1 VISGLRDRLSAYS
14 SQFWILFIGQLVS
27 SIGMSLVWPFMTIY
41 VRERLDV
48 ALTVVGLVL
57 AANSV
62 AGLLSQLVGGPLVD
76 RFGRKIAMVI
86 SLGSRAIIMLALGMA
101 DSLFSFTVLVV
112 LSGFF
117 GSLFNPALNSMVA
130 DMVESERRTEAYS
143 LMRMIANL
151 GIAIGPAI
159 GGFIAT
165 QSYLISFIAAA
176 AASAIYFFII
186 LLFVRETKPEASV
199 ESRDS
204 VKDTGGYGYLLRDSH
219 FLVFSLTYALMG
231 IAYAQMMT
239 IFPVYIK
246 DGYQILESQF
256 GLIMAVNAGMVV
268 AFQYPVTRAL
278 RRLALG
284 PTLALGALFV
294 SLGLGTVAFS
304 STFVMF
310 LVSMIILTIGEL
322 IFAPASV
329 ALVAELAPEEMRGRY
344 MGVFGMSMG
353 ISFGMA
359 PALGGFINDNLGP
372 VFIWHIMAVVAL
384 LSAAFFY
391 ALGRRTTPHKA
402 EAEWLPGEEGRIALT
417 NPESGACQGC
427 HAPAESSLE

>member
-14 SQFWILFIGQLVS
+14 NQFWILFIGQLVS
-27 SIGMSLVWPFMTIY
+27 AIGMSLVWPFMTIY
-41 VRERLDV
+41 VREKLDV
-48 ALTVVGLVL
+48 PLTVVGLVL

-101 DSLFSFTVLVV
+101 DTLISFTVLVV

-165 QSYLISFIAAA
+165 RSYLISFIAAA
-176 AASAIYFFII
+176 VASAIYFFII
-186 LLFVRETKPEASV
+186 LFFVRETKPEVSV
-199 ESRDS
+199 ERRDS
-204 VKDTGGYGYLLRDSH
+204 SKAIGGYGYLLRDSH
-219 FLVFSLTYALMG
+219 FLLFSLTYALMG
-231 IAYAQMMT
+231 IAYAQIMT
-239 IFPVYIK
+239 IYPVYMK
-246 DGYQILESQF
+246 DGYGILESQF
-256 GLIMAVNAGMVV
+256 GLIMAANAAMVV
-268 AFQYPVTRAL
+268 LFQYPVTRAL
-278 RRLALG
+278 RRVALG

-304 STFVMF
+304 STFDMF
-310 LVSMIILTIGEL
+310 LASMIIITIGEL

-329 ALVAELAPEEMRGRY
+329 AFVAELAPEEMRGRY

-359 PALGGFINDNLGP
+359 PALGGLINDNLGP

-384 LSAAFFY
+384 LSSLSFLAI
-391 ALGRRTTPHKA
+391 GRRATQVKT
-402 EAEWLPGEEGRIALT
+402 EAECLPGGAETITLT
-417 NPESGACQGC
+417 NPQRGACEKR
-427 HAPAESSLE
+427 HTHTETSLE